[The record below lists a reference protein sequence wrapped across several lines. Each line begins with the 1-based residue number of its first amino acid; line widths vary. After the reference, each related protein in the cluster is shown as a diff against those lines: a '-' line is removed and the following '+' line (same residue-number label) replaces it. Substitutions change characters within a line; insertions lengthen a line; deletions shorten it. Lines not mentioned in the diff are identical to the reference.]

1 MANHNLGVDIYGP
14 QAIAAAS
21 ADPAR
26 LSGLTQAQAETL
38 VEQLFRWLHDGPL
51 DSPEQ
56 RALSMSTIACVVC
69 DTASA
74 WLAAETEVYPS
85 AQAAATAAS
94 VLALHQA
101 YQQAKQKRGL

>member
-1 MANHNLGVDIYGP
+1 MATITHIDTPNVLGI
-14 QAIAAAS
+14 S
-21 ADPAR
+21 
-26 LSGLTQAQAETL
+26 QAQANEL

-56 RALSMSTIACVVC
+56 RALSVSTIACVVC

-74 WLAAETEVYPS
+74 WLAAETEVFPS

-101 YQQAKQKRGL
+101 FQHAKQKRGL